1 MQVTELLDEVQD
13 ALGDRYVVDREI
25 GRGGMATVFLAEEQ
39 QPRRQVA
46 VKVLAPEL
54 AGGIGRER
62 FLREVEFAAQLT
74 HPNIIPIFTADEVGD
89 LLYYIM
95 PYIDGQSLRWLLA
108 KQGRLSLDEA
118 LKIAEEVG
126 DALHYAHMQGVVH
139 RDVKPENILLASGHA
154 MVADFGIA
162 RALCVACGDNITIA
176 GVPIGTPGYMSPEQA
191 KGDEVDPRADLYSLG
206 CIVYEMLTGKP
217 PFRGPTIEA
226 IISARYSQPTPTLGQ
241 AGWTL
246 SPTIDRAVQR
256 SMALDRDDRF
266 ETIAEFLET
275 LRPKISSE
283 ALAASLASNSLPP
296 TLDALE
302 APNGNKAVAVLP
314 FTNLS
319 ADPENE
325 YFSDG
330 ITDDI
335 ITQLSKIA
343 GLEVTSRTSV
353 KQYKNTDKSLGQI
366 GSELGVTAILEGSVR
381 RAGNRVRV
389 VAQLIS
395 SATDKHLWAES
406 FDRELTDI
414 FEIQSEIAEKIASAL
429 QATLTPNDKVELAKK
444 PTDNLDAYHL
454 YLQGKFYWS
463 KFTVEG
469 VEKAIEFF
477 TQAAEHDENYAL
489 AHAGLSDCY
498 MLLSV
503 TLGKLPPHEGL
514 SKAKQAALKALQ
526 LDDTLGDAH
535 ATLGAV
541 CMWHDWDW
549 TGADT
554 ATLRAL
560 ELDPEGEK
568 SHLIRAFYLAA
579 VGRHDEA
586 VELTERAVKLCP
598 VSLLINSHLGLQRYF
613 AHQFEEAAK
622 SLEKTVEM
630 DANFP
635 PAHYLLGWT
644 YIQLGRFDEAIA
656 EAERAIELTGSSSQR
671 RAALGV
677 ALAMSGKSDAA
688 GNILSELESQVDEGY
703 VSPAD
708 IAMLHGHLGRIDQ
721 AFEWLHRA
729 VEQRAPWLGFLRIDP
744 IWDPLRSDPRFSAIE
759 HSVGIV

>member
-1 MQVTELLDEVQD
+1 MQVTEHLDQLQD

-46 VKVLAPEL
+46 IKVLAPEL
-54 AGGIGRER
+54 YGGIGRER

-74 HPNIIPIFTADEVGD
+74 HPNIIPIFAADEVGD

-95 PYIDGQSLRWLLA
+95 PYIDGQSLRWRLA
-108 KQGRLSLDEA
+108 TEGRLSLEES
-118 LKIAEEVG
+118 LKIAGEVG
-126 DALHYAHMQGVVH
+126 DALHYAHEQGVVH

-191 KGDEVDPRADLYSLG
+191 KGLEVDPRSDLYSLG
-206 CIVYEMLTGKP
+206 CVVYEMLTGKP
-217 PFRGPTIEA
+217 PFQGPTIEA
-226 IISARYSQPTPTLGQ
+226 VISARYSQPTPTLGR
-241 AGWTL
+241 AGWTV
-246 SPTIDRAVQR
+246 STTIDQAVQR
-256 SMALDRDDRF
+256 SMALNRDERF
-266 ETIAEFLET
+266 ETIAEFLDI
-275 LRPKISSE
+275 LRPRISHE
-283 ALAASLASNSLPP
+283 ALAATLASQSLPP
-296 TLDALE
+296 TLDAFN
-302 APNGNKAVAVLP
+302 APNGGNAVAVLP

-343 GLEVTSRTSV
+343 GLQVTSRTSV
-353 KQYKNTDKSLGQI
+353 TQYKNTNKTLGQI
-366 GSELGVTAILEGSVR
+366 GGELGVAAILEGSVR

-389 VAQLIS
+389 VAQLINS
-395 SATDKHLWAES
+395 STDKHLWADS
-406 FDRELTDI
+406 YDRELTDI
-414 FEIQSEIAEKIASAL
+414 FEIQSEIAEQIASAL
-429 QATLTPNDKVELAKK
+429 QATLTPNEKVDLAKK

-454 YLQGKFYWS
+454 YLQGKFYWN

-469 VEKAIEFF
+469 VERAIEFF
-477 TQAAEHDENYAL
+477 TQAAELDEDYAL

-498 MLLSV
+498 ILMSV
-503 TLGKLPPHEGL
+503 TLGKLPPQEGL
-514 SKAKQAALKALQ
+514 PKAKQAALKALE
-526 LDDTLGDAH
+526 LDDKLGDAY

-541 CMWHDWDW
+541 YMWHDWDW
-549 TGADT
+549 SGADT
-554 ATLRAL
+554 ATQRAL
-560 ELDPEGEK
+560 ELDPGGEK
-568 SHLIRAFYLAA
+568 SHLMRAFYLATM
-579 VGRHDEA
+579 GRHDEA
-586 VELTERAVKLCP
+586 VDLTERAVKLCP

-613 AHQFEEAAK
+613 AHQFEAAAK
-622 SLEKTVEM
+622 SLEKTAEM

-644 YIQLGRFDEAIA
+644 YLQLGRFDEAIS

-677 ALAMSGKSDAA
+677 ALAMSGKSDEASK
-688 GNILSELESQVDEGY
+688 ILSELEVQFNEQY

-708 IAMLHGHLGRIDQ
+708 IAMLNGHLGRIDQ

-744 IWDPLRSDPRFSAIE
+744 IWDPLRPDPRFSAVVQSIQLA
-759 HSVGIV
+759 